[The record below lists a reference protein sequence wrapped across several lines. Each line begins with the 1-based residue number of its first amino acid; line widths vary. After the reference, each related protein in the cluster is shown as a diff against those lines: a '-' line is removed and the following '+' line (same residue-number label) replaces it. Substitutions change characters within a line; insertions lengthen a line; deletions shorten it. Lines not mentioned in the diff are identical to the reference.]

1 MLLRLKRESVKQMDI
16 NQITL
21 EQLSGEQYEL
31 AELIGIE
38 AYRKLVKNY
47 GGGFIYICKAD
58 TVMKFNRNNEICERF
73 NGYNY
78 KELAKEYNLSEKTIR
93 EITAEKLKTIR
104 CSPMDGQMKL

>member
-1 MLLRLKRESVKQMDI
+1 MDI
-16 NQITL
+16 DDITL
-21 EQLSGEQYEL
+21 DQLSGDQYDL

-58 TVMKFNRNNEICERF
+58 TVMKISRNNEICKRF

-78 KELAKEYNLSEKTIR
+78 KELAKLYNLSEKTIR
-93 EITAEKLKTIR
+93 EITADKLKILKNM
-104 CSPMDGQMKL
+104 PIEGQLKL

>member
-1 MLLRLKRESVKQMDI
+1 MDI
-16 NQITL
+16 DDITL
-21 EQLSGEQYEL
+21 DQLSGDQYDL

-58 TVMKFNRNNEICERF
+58 TVMKISRNNEICQRF

-78 KELAKEYNLSEKTIR
+78 KELAKLYNLSEKTIR
-93 EITAEKLKTIR
+93 EITADKLKILKNM
-104 CSPMDGQMKL
+104 PIEGQLKL